1 MEMLYCDL
9 CDGRKICREEQGS
22 FFDGIKATRYS
33 AIQSLL
39 ELLKARPTRVIP
51 LNLCT
56 YSKIFPDDQYS

>member
-9 CDGRKICREEQGS
+9 CDDRKICRQEQGS
-22 FFDGIKATRYS
+22 FFDSMKAARYS
-33 AIQSLL
+33 AIQCLL

-56 YSKIFPDDQYS
+56 

>member
-9 CDGRKICREEQGS
+9 CDGRKICRQEQGS
-22 FFDGIKATRYS
+22 FFDSMKAARYS
-33 AIQSLL
+33 AIQCLL

-56 YSKIFPDDQYS
+56 